1 MNYGSQPRN
10 GQEVHTDVLI
20 VGGGLGGIAAAL
32 AVATM
37 GHAAIMT
44 EETPWL
50 GGQLTAQAVPPDEHP
65 WIEEVGA
72 TGSYQALRRRIR
84 DYYRRNYPLRPE
96 VADDPLLNPG
106 LGFVSPIC
114 HEPRVALACIDEM
127 LAPYRARGAITVHTQ
142 TRPVA
147 VVSDG
152 DVVRAVSFKNPDDSR
167 WTATA
172 RYVIDATEL
181 GDLLELGSV
190 EHVMGSESQEQTGE
204 PSALPGDPDPLDQ
217 QAHSWCFAMAFE
229 PGADHTIQR
238 PSSYDFWRSYQ
249 PSYWPARQLSWTT
262 SNPLTLEPE
271 TRPLFIGDPSERR
284 INDLWHF
291 RRILYRHNFVDG
303 HFPSDVS
310 VANWPQLDYTIGPLV
325 GVPEGE
331 RQRHIEGSKEL
342 SLCFVYWMQ
351 TEAPNLDGGQ
361 GYPGLKLRGD
371 LTGTNHGLAMYPYIR
386 ESRRIAAEFTVLE
399 QHVGVDARGDL
410 VGAEQFADSVG
421 IGSYRIDLH
430 PSTGQRNYVDVANW
444 PFQIPLGAL
453 LPVRVDNLLP
463 ANKNIGTTH
472 ITNGC
477 YRLHPVEWNI
487 GEVAGALAAV
497 CLDRGLV
504 PRQVRHDSQLLR
516 EFQDLLVK
524 RFDIDLEW
532 PVSVRNTP
540 RDFPFGTCDAPLR
553 LAVE

>member
-1 MNYGSQPRN
+1 MNYRNQPRD
-10 GQEVHTDVLI
+10 GQEVRTDVLI

-32 AVATM
+32 AVAKM
-37 GHAAIMT
+37 GHASVLT

-72 TGSYQALRRRIR
+72 TGSYRELRQRIR
-84 DYYRRNYPLRPE
+84 DYYRRSYPLRPE
-96 VADDPLLNPG
+96 VAADPHLNPG
-106 LGFVSPIC
+106 LGFVSPLC

-127 LAPYRARGAITVHTQ
+127 LAPYRASSAITVYTE

-147 VVSDG
+147 VTADG
-152 DVVRAVSFKNPDDSR
+152 DVVRAVTFENPEGSR
-167 WTATA
+167 WVGTA

-181 GDLLELGSV
+181 GDLLELGGV
-190 EHVMGSESQEQTGE
+190 EHVMGSESQDQTGE
-204 PSALPGDPDPLDQ
+204 PSALAGDPEPLDQ
-217 QAHSWCFAMAFE
+217 QAHSWCFAMSYE
-229 PGADHTIQR
+229 PRADHTIER
-238 PSSYDFWRSYQ
+238 PKAYDFWRSYQ
-249 PSYWPARQLSWTT
+249 PSYWPAPQLSWIT
-262 SNPLTLEPE
+262 SDPLSLEPG
-271 TRPLFIGDPSERR
+271 TRPLFVGDTAERR

-291 RRILYRHNFVDG
+291 RRILYRHNFADG
-303 HFPSDVS
+303 HFASDVS
-310 VANWPQLDYTIGPLV
+310 VANWPQLDYTLGPLV
-325 GVPEGE
+325 GVSPEE
-331 RQRHIEGSKEL
+331 RRRHIDGAKAL

-361 GYPGLKLRGD
+361 GYPGLRLRGD
-371 LTGTNHGLAMYPYIR
+371 LTGTDHGLAMYPYIR

-399 QHVGVDARGDL
+399 QHVGVDARAGL
-410 VGAEQFADSVG
+410 VGAEQFHDSVG

-430 PSTGQRNYVDVANW
+430 PSTGQRNYVDVSNW

-487 GEVAGALAAV
+487 GEVVGALAAL
-497 CLDRGLV
+497 CLDSGLV
-504 PRQVRHDSQLLR
+504 PRQVRGDETLLR

-524 RFDIDLEW
+524 RFGIDLEW
-532 PVSVRNTP
+532 PHAVRNTP

-553 LAVE
+553 LPVA